1 MNFLKLDN
9 GEEKLF
15 GPYETSEELLAAV
28 DSFAMI
34 RSSWE
39 IWIRV
44 RPVKLLVS
52 AYKTKLHEH
61 VQNGMVALSDLQK

>member
-1 MNFLKLDN
+1 
-9 GEEKLF
+9 
-15 GPYETSEELLAAV
+15 
-28 DSFAMI
+28 MI

-61 VQNGMVALSDLQK
+61 VQNGMVTLSDLQK